1 MNLEKQV
8 KLFDIEFY
16 DGPMLSLFRDDKVD
30 NFYLYKWLDIAEN
43 GHKWLIFK
51 TNLDN
56 LYDYI
61 HQNIDEKTL
70 IKKALS
76 GQYSTV
82 VIQSNLVCGPIK
94 RFTSASLPSAY
105 LPANDCF
112 FTQSDCLDYESVV
125 AFFDNVSVVSLQ
137 LANKAA

>member
-8 KLFDIEFY
+8 KLFDIEYY
-16 DGPMLSLFRDDKVD
+16 DGPMLSLFRDDKVGS
-30 NFYLYKWLDIAEN
+30 FYLYKWLDVAAK

-56 LYDYI
+56 LFDYI

-70 IKKALS
+70 IKKALD

-82 VIQSNLVCGPIK
+82 VIQPNLVYAPIK
-94 RFTSASLPSAY
+94 RFTSASLPTTF

-112 FTQSDCLDYESVV
+112 FNQSDCPDYKTVV
-125 AFFDNVSVVSLQ
+125 AFFDNISVVSLQ
-137 LANKAA
+137 VANKAA

>member
-8 KLFDIEFY
+8 KLFDIEYY

-30 NFYLYKWLDIAEN
+30 CFYLYKWLDIEKN
-43 GHKWLIFK
+43 RHKWLIFK

-70 IKKALS
+70 IKNALD
-76 GQYSTV
+76 GQYTTA
-82 VIQSNLVCGPIK
+82 IIHPNLVFGHIK
-94 RFTSASLPSAY
+94 HFTSISLPPLF
-105 LPANDCF
+105 LPANSCF
-112 FTQSDCLDYESVV
+112 FTPSDCPDYEMVV
-125 AFFDNVSVVSLQ
+125 AFFDNMPIISLQ
-137 LANKAA
+137 VAGKAA

>member
-8 KLFDIEFY
+8 KLFDIEYY

-30 NFYLYKWLDIAEN
+30 NFYLYKWLDVDKN

-56 LYDYI
+56 LYDYV

-70 IKKALS
+70 IKKALE
-76 GQYSTV
+76 GQYTTAA
-82 VIQSNLVCGPIK
+82 IQPNLGFEDIK
-94 RFTSASLPSAY
+94 HFTSASLPPQF
-105 LPANDCF
+105 LPANGCF
-112 FTQSDCLDYESVV
+112 FTQSDCPDYEAVV
-125 AFFDNVSVVSLQ
+125 AFFDTISIVSLQ
-137 LANKAA
+137 VTGKAA

>member
-1 MNLEKQV
+1 MNFEKQV
-8 KLFDIEFY
+8 KLFDIEDY

-30 NFYLYKWLDIAEN
+30 SFYLYKWLDAESN

-70 IKKALS
+70 IKKALG
-76 GQYSTV
+76 GQYTTV
-82 VIQSNLVCGPIK
+82 VIQQNLVYAAVK
-94 RFTSASLPSAY
+94 RFTSASFTSAF

-112 FTQSDCLDYESVV
+112 FTLSDCPDYAKVV
-125 AFFDNVSVVSLQ
+125 AFFDSISVVSLQ